1 MAKFEIDVTLNPTMP
16 ELRAA
21 LGFLGDLL
29 LDYTEGNHMDIDGCG
44 VQDLLADHGLTFEC
58 KATEADCEEDW
69 AREWGYEPGDTM
81 FKYGPLMLRLMK
93 QARDRAAEKR
103 NKVCPRTS

>member
-16 ELRAA
+16 ELRGA

-29 LDYTEGNHMDIDGCG
+29 LDYVDGDHMDIDGCEI
-44 VQDLLADHGLTFEC
+44 QDMLKLHGLTYEHR
-58 KATEADCEEDW
+58 ATQDDCNEEW

-81 FKYGPLMLRLMK
+81 FKYGPFMLRLMK
-93 QARDRAAEKR
+93 QARDRAAERRASKA
-103 NKVCPRTS
+103 